1 MPNLPCGYPGCAYTT
16 GELNSNA
23 AAAVLNSH
31 TVWHTHMQS
40 ALTPAKR
47 EKVPRPTID
56 SNCTT
61 AEWSYFESR
70 WNEYKN
76 ATQLNGQDI
85 TIQLLACCT
94 DSLRRDLYRTHGSQ
108 IQDTEQKILTDI
120 RNLTVQ
126 EENTMVA
133 RVTLS
138 NMRQDDAEKI
148 PQFIARLK
156 GQTSICKYTATS
168 QCSGCQE
175 QVTHSYMDEMVR
187 DVLIKGITDS
197 DIRQDILGEM
207 KQDMS
212 LDQVTKYILAKL
224 QAKQSASHLSG
235 ETTAGA
241 VRSSHRRRKFQNTES
256 SKQIPKKDYSA
267 TKTHYGCKYC
277 GETGHGTN
285 LKIRP
290 KFGVCPAI
298 GNRCPKCNIFNHT
311 AKVCRQ
317 RNESAAVNDLGNASP
332 SDDEAGSVHQLCSLS
347 DSP

>member
-1 MPNLPCGYPGCAYTT
+1 MPNIPCGYPGCTYTT
-16 GELNSNA
+16 GDLGTNA
-23 AAAVLNSH
+23 AAAALNSH
-31 TVWHTHMQS
+31 TVWHANMQS
-40 ALTPAKR
+40 MLTPAKM

-56 SNCTT
+56 SSCTT
-61 AEWSYFESR
+61 EEWSYFESR

-76 ATQLNGQDI
+76 ATQLKQQDI
-85 TIQLLACCT
+85 TSQLLACCT
-94 DSLRRDLYRTHGSQ
+94 DPLRRDLYRTHGSQ
-108 IQDTEQKILTDI
+108 LGDTEQKILSDI

-156 GQTSICKYTATS
+156 VQANTCKYTATS

-175 QVTHSYMDEMVR
+175 QVTHNYMDEMVR

-235 ETTAGA
+235 ETTTGA
-241 VRSSHRRRKFQNTES
+241 VRSSHRRRKFQNTENF
-256 SKQIPKKDYSA
+256 KQIPKKDSSA
-267 TKTHYGCKYC
+267 TKTYVTCKYC
-277 GETGHGTN
+277 GETGHGKN
-285 LKIRP
+285 LQFRP
-290 KFGVCPAI
+290 KVGVCPAI
-298 GNRCPKCNIFNHT
+298 GHKCPKCNIFNHT
-311 AKVCRQ
+311 AKVCRKN
-317 RNESAAVNDLGNASP
+317 NESAAVNDLGNESL
-332 SDDEAGSVHQLCSLS
+332 SDEERGGVHQLCTLS
-347 DSP
+347 DNP